1 MTKNKEILSDYWVKA
16 INKFLTSLNFENIK
30 TEEFNNLVI
39 QNTDDK
45 INISVIC
52 NNKMLVLNLNESTSK
67 FTGGWKYF

>member
-16 INKFLTSLNFENIK
+16 INKLLTSLNFENIK